1 VEGKVGGV
9 KRFRALVEVS
19 LRPGI
24 ADPQGATIER
34 ALPALGFDAISGMRA
49 GKSFRFVIEA
59 ADEEGARIR
68 VDDLCRRLLTNPVI
82 EDSAVTLEPVS

>member
-1 VEGKVGGV
+1 M
-9 KRFRALVEVS
+9 RFEALVEVS

-34 ALPALGFDAISGMRA
+34 ALPALGFEAISGVRA
-49 GKSFRFVIEA
+49 GKAFRFVVEAPDEA
-59 ADEEGARIR
+59 AARGQ

-82 EDSAVTLEPVS
+82 EDSAVTLEPAP

>member
-1 VEGKVGGV
+1 VT
-9 KRFRALVEVS
+9 RFRALVEVS

-34 ALPALGFDAISGMRA
+34 ALPALGFEAISGVRA
-49 GKSFRFVIEA
+49 GKAFRFVVDATDEHA
-59 ADEEGARIR
+59 ARKQ

-82 EDSAVTLEPVS
+82 EDSAVTLEQA

>member
-1 VEGKVGGV
+1 M
-9 KRFRALVEVS
+9 RFEAMVEVS

-34 ALPALGFDAISGMRA
+34 ALPALGFGAVSGVRA
-49 GKSFRFVIEA
+49 GKSFRFVVEA
-59 ADEEGARIR
+59 ADEAQARDN

-82 EDSAVTLEPVS
+82 EDSTVILTPAP